1 MSNFIPVITM
11 GGKEDSFPMVQN
23 IWDFFSE
30 KGIKVV
36 FLSVGTG
43 KTPLVELEFSEMLG
57 CPVHIFDP
65 EEQSIAK
72 WQEVKDILQTR
83 KSTETTSSFALGAS
97 KKWVLPRNL
106 SVHNALPFFYDGS
119 IMVHEKKWTTQRVAS
134 CVKQACSSMNISDD
148 QERIDVLKI
157 TLENEEISVVNA
169 FLHAGY
175 RPAFILI
182 HWTELPDTS
191 VQSMNTAGNLQ
202 MMGYALIG
210 KEGNNFLYYFND
222 NNYYETCSWEGIN
235 KRSENPLVN
244 EIVKSV
250 LPKSP

>member
-1 MSNFIPVITM
+1 MSQLIPVITM
-11 GGKEDSFPMVQN
+11 GGKEDPFPMVQN

-36 FLSVGTG
+36 FLSIGTS

-65 EEQSIAK
+65 NEEVVAK
-72 WQEVKDILQTR
+72 WQEVKEILQTR
-83 KSTETTSSFALGAS
+83 KSTETTSAFASSAS

-106 SVHNALPFFYDGS
+106 IVQNTLPFFYDGS
-119 IMVHEKKWTTQRVAS
+119 VTVHEKKWNTQRVAS
-134 CVKQACSSMNISDD
+134 CVKKACSSMNISDD
-148 QERIDVLKI
+148 QERVDVLKI
-157 TLENEEISVVNA
+157 TMENEEASIIYA
-169 FLHAGY
+169 FLHAGF
-175 RPAFILI
+175 RPAFILV
-182 HWTELPDTS
+182 HWTECPDTS
-191 VQSMNTAGNLQ
+191 IQSMNAAGNLQ

-210 KEGNNFLYYFND
+210 KEGSNFLYYFND

-235 KRSENPLVN
+235 KKSENPLIN